1 MSYRLPSPYNRN
13 QQFSTQGQFRNP
25 AQTNPLPMPSDMP
38 VGCWFGNRV
47 AITLKPTAA
56 SDAESEIFW
65 ASPIF
70 DLQPE
75 LRGLN
80 PSGTTTQNG
89 NMGTN
94 AVPIWGGSGRLHIQV
109 SNLRSSATSLTNIK
123 LTSSEFAHVSDS
135 GQTKQALATS
145 DITSQLQQETDSII
159 LHYAPIGE
167 GIPVRFWRVKLR
179 FFRTEDTSPSSNPPT
194 FYIDS
199 GYY

>member
-13 QQFSTQGQFRNP
+13 QQFSTEGQFRNP
-25 AQTNPLPMPSDMP
+25 AQTNPLPMPTNMP
-38 VGCWFGNRV
+38 VGAWFGNRIS
-47 AITLKPTAA
+47 ITLKATSEA
-56 SDAESEIFW
+56 DAESEVYW

-80 PSGTTTQNG
+80 PSGTSG
-89 NMGTN
+89 GSPS
-94 AVPIWGGSGRLHIQV
+94 AVPIWGGSGRLHIQIG
-109 SNLRSSATSLTNIK
+109 NLRATAAQLTNLK
-123 LTSSEFAHVSDS
+123 VTSSEYAHISDS
-135 GQTKQALATS
+135 RKTVQALATS
-145 DITSQLQQETDSII
+145 DITSQIQQETDSII

-179 FFRTEDTSPSSNPPT
+179 FLRTEDTSPSTNPPS

-199 GYY
+199 GFY